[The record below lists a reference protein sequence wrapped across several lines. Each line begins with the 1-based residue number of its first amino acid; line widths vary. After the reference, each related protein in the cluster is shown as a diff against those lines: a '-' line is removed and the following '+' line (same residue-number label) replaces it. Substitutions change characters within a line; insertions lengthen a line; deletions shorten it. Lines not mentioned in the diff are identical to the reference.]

1 MEIKIKSM
9 EKKLFRF
16 KKMSRELKFFIEWL
30 KWYYRES
37 KSKNIE
43 EWDIDESFYFDKENL
58 ELILWNEEF
67 GDEYE
72 GNNEYKDWIEE
83 LKNNMK

>member
-1 MEIKIKSM
+1 ME
-9 EKKLFRF
+9 EKLFRF
-16 KKMSRELKFFIEWL
+16 KKMNRDLKNFLEWL
-30 KWYYRES
+30 GWYYKEG

-43 EWDIDESFYFDKENL
+43 EWDVDESFYFDEENL

-72 GNNEYKDWIEE
+72 GNDEYRDWIEE
-83 LKNNMK
+83 LKNNLK